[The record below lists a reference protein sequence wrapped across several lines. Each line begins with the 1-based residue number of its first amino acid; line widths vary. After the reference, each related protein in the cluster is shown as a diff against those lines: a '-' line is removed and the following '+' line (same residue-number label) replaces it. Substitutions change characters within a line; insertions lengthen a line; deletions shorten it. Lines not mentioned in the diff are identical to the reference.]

1 MVYGT
6 VDISILN
13 GLIKQQTSL
22 WGQKIP
28 RIWILC
34 GGLLLAHC
42 TIFVSWAGH
51 EVCHTWLGHQ
61 MGHQNEGRTNQ
72 KMRSNPSKQENIWRE
87 DQPKWDIYIYIPPDW
102 KLECGFGKQESGQ
115 FWEKS
120 TAKRPHSNLGK
131 ILELRMRPGL
141 RLILGSKS
149 MVAHGTNILSLLKSG
164 PARKPPHR
172 FCSRVSF
179 FTMIQTL
186 KLNLGP
192 FLLSKN
198 IFWKTRQHSN
208 FQSGGKIIYVIYIYI

>member
-1 MVYGT
+1 MRCVT
-6 VDISILN
+6 PDWA
-13 GLIKQQTSL
+13 IKWAIKMKGEPTRKCGPTLPNRKTS
-22 WGQKIP
+22 
-28 RIWILC
+28 
-34 GGLLLAHC
+34 GGK
-42 TIFVSWAGH
+42 
-51 EVCHTWLGHQ
+51 
-61 MGHQNEGRTNQ
+61 TNQ
-72 KMRSNPSKQENIWRE
+72 NGYV
-87 DQPKWDIYIYIPPDW
+87 YIYIPPDW
-102 KLECGFGKQESGQ
+102 KYAVLENKRAVSIL
-115 FWEKS
+115 EKN

-141 RLILGSKS
+141 RLIFGSKS
-149 MVAHGTNILSLLKSG
+149 MVAHGTSILSLLKSG

-208 FQSGGKIIYVIYIYI
+208 FQSGGKIIYVYIYIYRWWTCGDNQSYLTGI

>member
-1 MVYGT
+1 MVQWIYLYSMGF
-6 VDISILN
+6 
-13 GLIKQQTSL
+13 IKQQTSL
-22 WGQKIP
+22 WGQKTP
-28 RIWILC
+28 RIWILPGSPAC
-34 GGLLLAHC
+34 ALHHLCLLSWSWG
-42 TIFVSWAGH
+42 VSHLTGPSNGPSKWRENQPENVVQPFQTGKH
-51 EVCHTWLGHQ
+51 L
-61 MGHQNEGRTNQ
+61 EGRPT
-72 KMRSNPSKQENIWRE
+72 KM
-87 DQPKWDIYIYIPPDW
+87 DMYIYIPPDW
-102 KLECGFGKQESGQ
+102 KYAVLENKRAVSIL
-115 FWEKS
+115 EKN

-141 RLILGSKS
+141 RLIFGSKS
-149 MVAHGTNILSLLKSG
+149 MVAHGTSILSLLKSG

-208 FQSGGKIIYVIYIYI
+208 FQSGGKIIYVYIYI